1 MKATTYSSPDKLNLA
16 YSKAICGSWG
26 VKIKTQ
32 TFSCWDSVSD
42 AFTFTPRSPFETSNI
57 KVSNQPKCSISTSS
71 SLEGSEKVRSL
82 FEGVCL
88 CCFSVY
94 VLLIQLAFRSLI
106 NCHGIWLFWV
116 NAITHAACSGNG
128 CLPTAGPASTL
139 PFFTLPLFSLLPF
152 FVCWKGLFAHS
163 QQEQTHDCGHPR
175 SWQLRPKAEPQRSNK
190 VAASSFFYLIY
201 CKCVEI
207 GGLQPFRPNFGLSL

>member
-1 MKATTYSSPDKLNLA
+1 MEATTYSSPDKLNLA
-16 YSKAICGSWG
+16 YSKAICCSWLKGGGG

-32 TFSCWDSVSD
+32 PFSCWDSVRD
-42 AFTFTPRSPFETSNI
+42 AFTFTPPGPFETSNI
-57 KVSNQPKCSISTSS
+57 KVSTQPKCSTGTSS
-71 SLEGSEKVRSL
+71 SLEGSEKVGRL

-88 CCFSVY
+88 CCFSVC

-139 PFFTLPLFSLLPF
+139 PLSALPLFSLLP
-152 FVCWKGLFAHS
+152 CSACSKGLFAHS
-163 QQEQTHDCGHPR
+163 QQEQTRDCGRPR
-175 SWQLRPKAEPQRSNK
+175 S
-190 VAASSFFYLIY
+190 
-201 CKCVEI
+201 
-207 GGLQPFRPNFGLSL
+207 